1 MLRVVLD
8 TNILVSAVL
17 SKSGIPAQIVDAWQA
32 DEFFLVSYETAI
44 AEVERVLKD
53 LLSLGKYRIT
63 EEDIS
68 SLLHLLQSD
77 ALLVLDLPNVTDI
90 IPAHPADELFLSIA
104 LAGESQVIV
113 SGDKHLLGLK
123 TFRGIEILT
132 ARKFFDA
139 LNADK

>member
-1 MLRVVLD
+1 MLQVVLD

-17 SKSGIPAQIVDAWQA
+17 ARFGVPAQIVDAWQA
-32 DEFFLVSYETAI
+32 HEFLLVSHEAAI
-44 AEVERVLKD
+44 AEVERVLND

-68 SLLHLLQSD
+68 RLFHLLQSD
-77 ALLVLDLPNVTDI
+77 ALLVLDLANVADI

-104 LAGESQVIV
+104 LAGEAQVIV

-123 TFRGIEILT
+123 TFRGIEILP
-132 ARKFFDA
+132 ARKFLDA